1 MLFSTT
7 GKPGNGERGESQ
19 PWGTGAGRLNC
30 RAEGGGGGWIQG
42 QSQRGYCPLGL
53 GSSPQPTRPIPV
65 DPSPSVWQFGPWAP
79 LRVLCVWAGALAGLS
94 LPEPVWF
101 RWLQGHRRRLPQTLA
116 SRPPPQGALAST
128 SEQPHFSLG
137 RRWAGPVGGEE
148 VGGRSHR
155 DAGWRLQP
163 SPGGGGRRAPP
174 GTALSF
180 PAGNKRLCVSSLR
193 RAGLQI
199 EIIKSLWFSNQ
210 CEVIN
215 VLAWSVINPG
225 AAAQAQDN
233 GGFFFGSVVFF
244 FFFTGR

>member
-94 LPEPVWF
+94 LLEPVWF

-116 SRPPPQGALAST
+116 SRPPLKEHWLPLQSSRILAWAGDGQALSV
-128 SEQPHFSLG
+128 E
-137 RRWAGPVGGEE
+137 RRWE
-148 VGGRSHR
+148 VPQRRGLEAPAISRWGR
-155 DAGWRLQP
+155 Q
-163 SPGGGGRRAPP
+163 
-174 GTALSF
+174 
-180 PAGNKRLCVSSLR
+180 
-193 RAGLQI
+193 
-199 EIIKSLWFSNQ
+199 E
-210 CEVIN
+210 
-215 VLAWSVINPG
+215 G
-225 AAAQAQDN
+225 AAWHCSELSCGKQAALCLLTAACWAADRN
-233 GGFFFGSVVFF
+233 Y
-244 FFFTGR
+244 